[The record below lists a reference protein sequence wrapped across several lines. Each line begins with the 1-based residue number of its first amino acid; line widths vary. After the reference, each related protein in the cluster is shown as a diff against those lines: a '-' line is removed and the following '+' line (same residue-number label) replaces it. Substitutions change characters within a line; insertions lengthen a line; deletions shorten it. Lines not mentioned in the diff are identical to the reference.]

1 MSKHKFIPNICKTYP
16 KITDDEHL
24 SIQPS
29 NSKLGKIANISLVPQ
44 RDCPNHKECFAKCYA
59 NKFYKMYPSTNLAW
73 DKNSRIFRQDKLR
86 AREDLIN
93 FLVNYKGDLFRIHV
107 AGDFITNEQFWIWTM
122 IASDFPNIT
131 FKAFTKNYELI
142 NRNKHFIPANLK
154 IRFSVWST
162 METLPTGMP
171 LAFVQDGNETRQG
184 NAFNC
189 PAVKNHK
196 IKCDTCR
203 HCWDKDGD
211 VIFDIH

>member
-1 MSKHKFIPNICKTYP
+1 
-16 KITDDEHL
+16 
-24 SIQPS
+24 
-29 NSKLGKIANISLVPQ
+29 
-44 RDCPNHKECFAKCYA
+44 
-59 NKFYKMYPSTNLAW
+59 
-73 DKNSRIFRQDKLR
+73 LR
-86 AREDLIN
+86 ASEDLIN